1 MKHYKPYLDSRVA
14 IVTRFD
20 QEFHYSGAV
29 IRGVLITINAS
40 EVAFITLTGE
50 EEFRSISYYR
60 VFIIESVFFY
70 KLAQNTI
77 GFQLIVVLL

>member
-29 IRGVLITINAS
+29 IRGVLIIINAS
-40 EVAFITLTGE
+40 EVAPISLTGE
-50 EEFRSISYYR
+50 EKFCSLSYHK
-60 VFIIESVFFY
+60 SVDY
-70 KLAQNTI
+70 
-77 GFQLIVVLL
+77 LIHIFL